1 LHSYPPSL
9 TTLIE
14 ELSRFP
20 GIGRKTG
27 QRLAL
32 FILKSPQ
39 DNAAN
44 LARAI
49 LDVKTKIHFC
59 SICGSIT
66 EEDPCWICRDPKRS
80 DQLLCVVEDAAD
92 ILTFERTNSFRGRYH
107 VLGGVLS
114 PLDGIGPEDLRVNQL
129 LDRVIPGMEII
140 LATNPSIEGDTTAL
154 YLGKLLKEYDVQV
167 TRLAR
172 GLPVGSDLDYI
183 DDATIAR
190 AIEGRTSL

>member
-1 LHSYPPSL
+1 LQAFPASL
-9 TTLIE
+9 TELIE
-14 ELSRFP
+14 ALSRFP
-20 GIGRKTG
+20 GIGKKSA

-32 FILKSPQ
+32 HILQGPE
-39 DNAAN
+39 DEATH

-59 SICGSIT
+59 IVCGSIT
-66 EEDPCWICRDPKRS
+66 ETDPCQICRDPKRN
-80 DQLLCVVEDAAD
+80 DQLICVVEDAAD

-114 PLDGIGPEDLRVNQL
+114 PLDGIGPEDLRINQL
-129 LDRVIPGMEII
+129 LDRVSPGMEIV

-154 YLGKLLKEYDVQV
+154 YLGRLLKEREVQV

-172 GLPVGSDLDYI
+172 GLPVGGDLDYI
-183 DDATIAR
+183 DDATITR
-190 AIEGRTSL
+190 ALEGRTSL

>member
-1 LHSYPPSL
+1 MHSYPPSL

-14 ELSRFP
+14 ELAKFP
-20 GIGRKTG
+20 GIGRKSAL
-27 QRLAL
+27 RLAL
-32 FILKSPQ
+32 HILKAPQ
-39 DNAAN
+39 DDSAN

-59 SICGSIT
+59 SLCGSIT
-66 EEDPCWICRDPKRS
+66 EDDPCLICRDTRRN
-80 DQLLCVVEDAAD
+80 DLLLCVVEEAAD

-114 PLDGIGPEDLRVNQL
+114 PLDGIGPEDLRINQL
-129 LDRVIPGMEII
+129 LERIVPGMEII

-154 YLGKLLKEYDVQV
+154 YLGKLLKEYEVNV

-172 GLPVGSDLDYI
+172 GLPVGGDLDYI

-190 AIEGRTSL
+190 AFEGRTSL

>member
-1 LHSYPPSL
+1 MHSFPPSL

-20 GIGRKTG
+20 GIGQKSAL
-27 QRLAL
+27 RLAL
-32 FILKSPQ
+32 HILKAPQ
-39 DNAAN
+39 EDSAK
-44 LARAI
+44 LAKAI

-59 SICGSIT
+59 SRCGSIT
-66 EEDPCWICRDPKRS
+66 EDDPCFICRDTRRS

-114 PLDGIGPEDLRVNQL
+114 PLDGIGPEDLRINQL
-129 LDRVIPGMEII
+129 LERIVPGMEII

-154 YLGKLLKEYDVQV
+154 YIGKLLKEFQVSV

-172 GLPVGSDLDYI
+172 GLPVGGDLDYI

-190 AIEGRTSL
+190 ALEGRTSL